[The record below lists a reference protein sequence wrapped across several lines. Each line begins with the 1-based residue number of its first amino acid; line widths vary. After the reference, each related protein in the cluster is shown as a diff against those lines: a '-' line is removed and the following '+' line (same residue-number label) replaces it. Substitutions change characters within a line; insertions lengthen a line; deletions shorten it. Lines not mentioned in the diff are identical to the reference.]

1 VLSISW
7 GGPETSWSQSSI
19 TALDNACQSAAAL
32 GVTITVASGDSGSS
46 DGTSSTAVDFPA
58 SSPHVLACGGTKI
71 SANGTRLSQEIVWDD
86 QSQGGGATGG
96 GFSTHFAVPSW
107 QNGTLPSGSKG
118 RGVPD
123 VAGDASPES
132 GYHVL
137 VDGEQEV
144 IGGTSAV
151 APLWAGLIT
160 LVNQQLASQGAQ
172 TAGFINTAIYQNPD
186 AFRDITQGNN
196 GSYSAKSGWDACTG
210 LGSPNGAS
218 ILTALTQ

>member
-1 VLSISW
+1 M
-7 GGPETSWSQSSI
+7 
-19 TALDNACQSAAAL
+19 
-32 GVTITVASGDSGSS
+32 
-46 DGTSSTAVDFPA
+46 
-58 SSPHVLACGGTKI
+58 
-71 SANGTRLSQEIVWDD
+71 ANGTQISQEVVWDD

-96 GFSTHFAVPSW
+96 GFSTTFDVPSW
-107 QNGTLPSGSKG
+107 QSNTLPSGSNG

-132 GYHVL
+132 GYNVV

-144 IGGTSAV
+144 VGGTSAV

-160 LVNQQLASQGAQ
+160 LINQQLATQGAQ
-172 TAGFINTAIYQNPD
+172 PAGFINPTLYQNPN

-196 GSYSAKSGWDACTG
+196 GKYSAAKGWDACTG

-218 ILTALTQ
+218 VLTSLTSNATSQNG